1 MRVVAGVT
9 AALLLPATALAQ
21 EGPGPIPNIQVAGSA
36 TISTPPDRANLV
48 YWGTGEGKTAD
59 EASTQLAAKHK
70 AISDGLARLL
80 GGRTEISSGEV
91 SVIET
96 REPACDGPGNY
107 NNRPRLS
114 TGACAVTGYVAT
126 LQGNVRTS
134 ATDKAGTAA
143 GLAARLGARDARLQ
157 NFFLS
162 NPEEA
167 QRRATVA
174 AIADARAR
182 AEAVAVGAGV
192 RLGELLTLNDQ
203 NNMGDIMV
211 RANDIGAPPPAP
223 PAPPAPAVAI
233 DVKPRPIETRARV
246 FVRYAI
252 AR

>member
-1 MRVVAGVT
+1 MHVVAWMI

-21 EGPGPIPNIQVAGSA
+21 EGPGPIPNIQVVGSA

-48 YWGTGEGKTAD
+48 YWVTGEGKNAD

-80 GGRTEISSGEV
+80 GRGTEISSGEV

-174 AIADARAR
+174 AIADARTR
-182 AEAVAVGAGV
+182 AEAVAAGAGV

-203 NNMGDIMV
+203 NMGDIVV

-223 PAPPAPAVAI
+223 PAPLAAAVAI